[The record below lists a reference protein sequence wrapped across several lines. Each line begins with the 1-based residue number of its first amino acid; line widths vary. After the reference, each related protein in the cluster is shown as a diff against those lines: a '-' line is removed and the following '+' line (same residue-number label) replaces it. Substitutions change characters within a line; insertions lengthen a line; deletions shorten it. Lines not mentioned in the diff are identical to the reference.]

1 MKPLHYP
8 AGIGRVATEYVD
20 AHGAVRQVSAS
31 TRDRLLAAMQP
42 GPGPGVIPPVA
53 VFTRVCPSV

>member
-42 GPGPGVIPPVA
+42 ALALALSHRSPSLP
-53 VFTRVCPSV
+53 RVCPSV